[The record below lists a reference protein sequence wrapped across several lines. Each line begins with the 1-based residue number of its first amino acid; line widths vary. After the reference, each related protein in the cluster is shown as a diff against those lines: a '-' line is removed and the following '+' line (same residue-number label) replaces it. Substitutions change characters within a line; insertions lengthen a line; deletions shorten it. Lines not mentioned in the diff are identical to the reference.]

1 MIDIVFMD
9 HDEAGDVP
17 VALVVDA
24 VPEERHRLSATA
36 TEIEVERGVDITDH
50 VRPNRDPL
58 TLDVVISDTPLF
70 FLDPDE
76 ELTRAK
82 DAWEQLDDARTR
94 ALLAIVT
101 TKWKT
106 YEDMVLTEAIA
117 TRTAADGSWIHA
129 ELTFM
134 PIRQVS
140 TQTVEDPVPA
150 RAHDRRETDRGSQA
164 TTEAPE
170 QLQSVSYQGLAAL
183 GLFR

>member
-1 MIDIVFMD
+1 M
-9 HDEAGDVP
+9 
-17 VALVVDA
+17 
-24 VPEERHRLSATA
+24 SATA

-50 VRPNRDPL
+50 VRRNRDPL

-82 DAWEQLDDARTR
+82 DAWEQLEDAMDR

-106 YEDMVLTEAIA
+106 YEDHVLTEAIA
-117 TRTAADGSWIHA
+117 TRTAADGSWIRA

-150 RAHDRRETDRGSQA
+150 REHDRAQVDRGSQA
-164 TTEAPE
+164 TEEATPR
-170 QLQSVSYQGLAAL
+170 LQSLAYQGLSSL
-183 GLFR
+183 GLF